1 MRKILVI
8 LLTVLSISLCSC
20 NSLFNSNHMDDHE
33 YCDMIMKN
41 LTTYLAE
48 ENTNELKKLFAP
60 KLYDIST
67 FDDDLQNLIDYYDG
81 QCESIIGSVTTG
93 EYSNWDYE
101 EKHHS
106 VTYTVVT
113 SADTFRFRIFLSEK
127 DSRSKNNIGITRL
140 YVLKLSEDEYPN
152 ELYVGALVSEDG
164 IHVAYPHELPKD

>member
-1 MRKILVI
+1 MKPNP
-8 LLTVLSISLCSC
+8 
-20 NSLFNSNHMDDHE
+20 NSKYPIQGYEKEIYGKPTIKNSN
-33 YCDMIMKN
+33 I
-41 LTTYLAE
+41 
-48 ENTNELKKLFAP
+48 
-60 KLYDIST
+60 I
-67 FDDDLQNLIDYYDG
+67 IG

-127 DSRSKNNIGITRL
+127 DSRSKDNIGITRL

>member
-1 MRKILVI
+1 MKIKKEQIYLRWTYETK
-8 LLTVLSISLCSC
+8 L
-20 NSLFNSNHMDDHE
+20 NSKYPIQGYEIEIYGKPTIKNSN
-33 YCDMIMKN
+33 I
-41 LTTYLAE
+41 
-48 ENTNELKKLFAP
+48 
-60 KLYDIST
+60 I
-67 FDDDLQNLIDYYDG
+67 IG

-127 DSRSKNNIGITRL
+127 DSRSKDNIGITRL

-164 IHVAYPHELPKD
+164 IHVAYSHELPKD

>member
-1 MRKILVI
+1 MKIKKEQIYLRWTYETK
-8 LLTVLSISLCSC
+8 L
-20 NSLFNSNHMDDHE
+20 NSKYPIQGYEIEIYGKPTIKNSN
-33 YCDMIMKN
+33 I
-41 LTTYLAE
+41 
-48 ENTNELKKLFAP
+48 
-60 KLYDIST
+60 I
-67 FDDDLQNLIDYYDG
+67 IG

-127 DSRSKNNIGITRL
+127 DSRSKDNIGITRL